1 MIHTETVH
9 PSQLRRVMAAYAAQG
24 YPPHYGPH
32 PELPGMM
39 VIVIAV
45 PDDTPVPDW
54 QYAAQP
60 PRRRWW
66 PRFDWFHI
74 GRGLM
79 FAVIAVALAY
89 IAYGMF
95 AGASLG
101 MPQVPQAPQAAPA
114 IEMPWDAAG
123 RQVGET
129 VDGIV
134 RILTAGFVAALVAVM
149 VAVALKVRKLVRK

>member
-1 MIHTETVH
+1 
-9 PSQLRRVMAAYAAQG
+9 
-24 YPPHYGPH
+24 
-32 PELPGMM
+32 MM
-39 VIVIAV
+39 VIVITV

-54 QYAAQP
+54 QYAPQP
-60 PRRRWW
+60 QRRRRWLRVDV
-66 PRFDWFHI
+66 PRMA
-74 GRGLM
+74 RGLAL
-79 FAVIAVALAY
+79 AVIAVALAY

-95 AGASLG
+95 TGVAVG
-101 MPQVPQAPQAAPA
+101 VPQAPQAAPA
-114 IEMPWDAAG
+114 IEMPWAAAG

>member
-9 PSQLRRVMAAYAAQG
+9 PSQLRRAMAAYAAQG

-32 PELPGMM
+32 PALPGMM

-54 QYAAQP
+54 RDP
-60 PRRRWW
+60 PPQRRRWW
-66 PRFDWFHI
+66 PRFDWMRI
-74 GRGLM
+74 ARGLAL
-79 FAVIAVALAY
+79 AVIAVALAY

-95 AGASLG
+95 AGAASQ
-101 MPQVPQAPQAAPA
+101 PVVAP
-114 IEMPWDAAG
+114 AAG

-129 VDGIV
+129 LDSIV
-134 RILTAGFVAALVAVM
+134 RILTAGFVAALVAVV